1 MALERPQPRRAGQ
14 RRGVWGG
21 RLLKDQT
28 VGVVMRVGFS
38 GPHAC
43 GAALLHLHPARLR
56 PVALTLDNIQA
67 KKGMLNVL
75 GDVGRREI
83 EMGSA
88 GGSLEPPGP
97 LTHLHTVYMAYSE
110 CLPTRLNPLAERT
123 CFSQVGSALYFQ
135 TAVKGKKKTSGPAPG
150 V

>member
-1 MALERPQPRRAGQ
+1 MLRRA
-14 RRGVWGG
+14 RRRAWPSSGHSRATPASGERCGG

-75 GDVGRREI
+75 GDVGSREI
-83 EMGSA
+83 
-88 GGSLEPPGP
+88 
-97 LTHLHTVYMAYSE
+97 
-110 CLPTRLNPLAERT
+110 
-123 CFSQVGSALYFQ
+123 
-135 TAVKGKKKTSGPAPG
+135 
-150 V
+150 